1 MPSNEGFF
9 QDPKKAAAVLK
20 HGILRRYLA
29 KFAGAT
35 ATTAPGRRV
44 AFIDGF
50 AGEGEYRHP
59 VTGVTEVG
67 SPRIA
72 LTIAQDLRSRG
83 IKLECTFVEKR
94 PDAFAQLKTL
104 VDSCGDRSALA
115 LQGDISDHYED
126 AIRRSANIPTLVFLD
141 PFGRSLDHDRTV
153 AALAS
158 RGDAVP
164 TELLL
169 NFSLQAVRRMGA
181 RLYEDDGAQGR
192 AATLANLDSWLGGDW
207 WRAEFLKEELLA
219 LPREERA
226 HPAALAVWGQY
237 AARVRDAL
245 GYNSYDV
252 EIRRKPT
259 DKPLFML
266 ALFFPRI
273 NALYSYND
281 HVSLAAQDWRKFLAE
296 TEFAEAEALDK
307 TNPLLGESRLA
318 EARRRFADDEEATK
332 RQAIDDVK
340 DSVTRHLG
348 VLGHLHVSKNL
359 DKVLGAAVG
368 IARET
373 HIRAAWKEL
382 AAEGVTSDCP
392 KGTLEKQTIWR
403 A

>member
-1 MPSNEGFF
+1 MPSNDSFF

-59 VTGVTEVG
+59 LTGVTEAG

-72 LTIAQDLRSRG
+72 LTIAQDLRARD
-83 IKLECTFVEKR
+83 INLECTFIEKR
-94 PDAFAQLKTL
+94 PEAFEQLEAL
-104 VDSCGDRSALA
+104 VQSSGDRFALA
-115 LQGDISDHYED
+115 LRGDIGDHYED
-126 AIRRSANIPTLVFLD
+126 AVGRAAHAPTLVFLD

-153 AALAS
+153 AALAA
-158 RGDAVP
+158 RGDTVP

-181 RLYEDDGAQGR
+181 RLYESEEAQGR
-192 AATLANLDSWLGGDW
+192 AATLANLDSWLGGEW
-207 WRAEFLKEELLA
+207 WQEEFLNEKLLE
-219 LPREERA
+219 LPREQRA
-226 HPAALAVWGQY
+226 HPAALAVWERY
-237 AARVRDAL
+237 ASRVRDAL
-245 GYNSYDV
+245 GYHSYDV

-281 HVSLAAQDWRKFLAE
+281 HVSLAAQDWRRFLAE
-296 TEFAEAEALDK
+296 MEFAEAEALDE
-307 TNPLLGESRLA
+307 TDPLIGESRLA
-318 EARRRFADDEEATK
+318 EAKRRFADDEEATK

-340 DSVTRHLG
+340 DSVTLHLSK
-348 VLGHLHVSKNL
+348 LGHLHVSKNL

-382 AAEGVTSDCP
+382 AAEGVTDGCP
-392 KGTLEKQTIWR
+392 KGSLEKQTIWR